1 MLSQLLLSRNSSLT
15 SSSLPPSLSTS
26 QPYWLSFCFLNN
38 PGLNLLPRATLSPS
52 TFNGICP
59 CQSGAREERQ
69 GMLSWER
76 EEAYQRQ
83 GNTAASSHGRLSA
96 PWARPQ
102 GTGEQR
108 RNPWTSLPWGSH
120 SCQVSCCLSLAR
132 SREASGLGVQ
142 GCSHRAQLLRAQRR
156 LGGGGGRGMESRSG
170 EETENPAQLCV
181 AFVVLISPSEIVSFL
196 WLAHCLLAFFST
208 RMSAPQ
214 GQGPFSLRKAS
225 LALSKVAG
233 PRAGAR

>member
-132 SREASGLGVQ
+132 SQRLGSPGMQSQ
-142 GCSHRAQLLRAQRR
+142 GPAPQSPEET
-156 LGGGGGRGMESRSG
+156 GGGGWRERNGIEVRGRNRKPS
-170 EETENPAQLCV
+170 TTLC
-181 AFVVLISPSEIVSFL
+181 
-196 WLAHCLLAFFST
+196 CLCCAYI
-208 RMSAPQ
+208 A
-214 GQGPFSLRKAS
+214 
-225 LALSKVAG
+225 V
-233 PRAGAR
+233 